1 MGNCLK
7 RQSPSMVW
15 AEDDRDEWEWVSPEK
30 IVAERESLLC
40 DKSSASFS
48 SSPPSSSSPSS
59 GELKIVISK
68 KQLEQLLGK
77 GETTAAHVVAVD
89 QVLAGL
95 LVDAAGN
102 RGGSEML
109 RQRSWRPRLHSI
121 PEVN

>member
-1 MGNCLK
+1 
-7 RQSPSMVW
+7 MVW

-30 IVAERESLLC
+30 IIAEREGLLC
-40 DKSSASFS
+40 DNKSSASFS
-48 SSPPSSSSPSS
+48 SSPPSSSPFSSSSSPSS

-77 GETTAAHVVAVD
+77 GETAAD

-95 LVDAAGN
+95 LVDAGN

-109 RQRSWRPRLHSI
+109 RQRSWRPRLQSI